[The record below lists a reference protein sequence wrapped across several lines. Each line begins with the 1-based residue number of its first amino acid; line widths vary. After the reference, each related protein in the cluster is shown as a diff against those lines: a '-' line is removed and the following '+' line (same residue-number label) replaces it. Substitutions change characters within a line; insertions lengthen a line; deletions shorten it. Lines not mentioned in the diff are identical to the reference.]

1 MTVLGKTL
9 QKIRDQMNEF
19 WQGRDKNQKIRLG
32 IFAIIFIISIAL
44 LVFFTSRPELAPL
57 YNQLSLEDAGVI
69 TEKLNEYKIKWKLD
83 DVSSSILVPK
93 KEVNKLR
100 MQLATEGLPR
110 SGFSL
115 IDALDSTKLGTTD
128 LERRERIRLGQEHAI
143 AQAIETIEGVEYSQV
158 NLYIPG
164 DSVFALGDND
174 YESSAGILIKLQAG
188 VELDHNRIEG
198 ILQFV
203 SKSVKGL
210 TKDNISIIDQTGR
223 ELSTEYDTQRGQ
235 LLGRL
240 EIEQGIQERMQNSVR
255 RFLETAYGKDNVDV
269 RISLKLDYDSH
280 ITNIV
285 RFEPPI
291 PGEEEGLIR
300 SIQELEEHA
309 QNAGSGGVPGT
320 DSNIEGITSY
330 AQVDHGDSKY
340 DMVSSTINY
349 ELNEIK
355 EEIIKAQGQIQD
367 LTVAVLINS
376 TDLAE
381 EFTQAD
387 ADNVSDIV
395 AAAVGIE
402 SRLVQVRSMPFDTS
416 LAASI
421 ARGFEERQRTERMK
435 YYTFLASIGILL
447 IAGLVIYMI
456 ISRRRKVAR
465 EEMLAAQFDAEITD
479 DIEDIELSED
489 LRGARKQ
496 VERFIDKKPEL
507 AAQLLKT
514 WLKEE

>member
-1 MTVLGKTL
+1 MTVLGQTL
-9 QKIRDQMNEF
+9 QKIRNQVDEF
-19 WQGRDKNQKIRLG
+19 WQSRSKNQKIKIG
-32 IFAIIFIISIAL
+32 ICTAIFVTSIAL
-44 LVFFTSRPELAPL
+44 LIFFISRPELAPL
-57 YNQLSLEDAGVI
+57 YNQLSIEDAGII
-69 TEKLNEYKIKWKLD
+69 TEKLDEYKVKWKLD
-83 DVSSSILVPK
+83 ETSSSILVPK
-93 KEVNKLR
+93 KEVSRLR

-115 IDALDSTKLGTTD
+115 IDALDNTKLGTTD

-164 DSVFALGDND
+164 DSVFALGGNN
-174 YESSAGILIKLQAG
+174 YESSAGILIKLQSGA
-188 VELDHNRIEG
+188 ELDRNRIEG

-223 ELSTEYDTQRGQ
+223 ELSAEYDTQRGQ

-240 EIEQGIQERMQNSVR
+240 EIEQGIQERMQNSLR
-255 RFLETAYGKDNVDV
+255 KFLETAYGKNNIDV
-269 RISLKLDYDSH
+269 RIGLKLDYDSH

-285 RFEPPI
+285 RFEPPV

-309 QNAGSGGVPGT
+309 QNIGAGGVPGT

-330 AQVDHGDSKY
+330 AEVGSEDSKY
-340 DMVSSTINY
+340 DMVSRTINY

-355 EEIIKAQGQIQD
+355 EEIVKAQGQIKD
-367 LTVAVLINS
+367 LTVAVLVNS
-376 TDLAE
+376 TGLAE
-381 EFTQAD
+381 GFTQAD
-387 ADNVSDIV
+387 EDNVADIV

-402 SRLVQVRSMPFDTS
+402 SRLVRIQSMPFDTS

-421 ARGFEERQRTERMK
+421 ARGFEERQRAERMK
-435 YYTFLASIGILL
+435 YYVYFAIAGLLL
-447 IAGLVIYMI
+447 IAGIAVYMMVVRG
-456 ISRRRKVAR
+456 RRVAK
-465 EEMLAAQFDAEITD
+465 EEMLAARFDAEITD
-479 DIEDIELSED
+479 DVGDIELSEG
-489 LRGARKQ
+489 LRGTRKQ
-496 VERFIDKKPEL
+496 VEKFINKKPEL

-514 WLKEE
+514 WLKKE